1 MRKPKIDAAVM
12 ALLLPAEPDGIDDAY
27 LESLVDEF
35 ERRRAAYARD
45 VAGHMHGDF
54 GPLSPPQ
61 VARFRAKYLDMLLA
75 FRPNDMKA
83 VLLGMMEDDEDFGRS
98 AVLFLY
104 GHEHQAWDAKEG
116 EIERA
121 RELAN
126 LPPEEPAL
134 DVAKLDAF
142 TGLMQSFFDTE
153 RERRAS
159 VSAEDIVARV
169 KRVSPATAAA
179 RKMHTACADPK
190 ASPEHKLDAI
200 RHWLDA
206 LEEAGERAV
215 VLEFCVMGRLA
226 LMKAEAKRKAH

>member
-1 MRKPKIDAAVM
+1 MRKHKIDAAVM
-12 ALLLPAEPDGIDDAY
+12 ALLSPAEPDGIDDAY

-45 VAGHMHGDF
+45 VAGYMRGDF
-54 GPLSPPQ
+54 SPLSPPQ
-61 VARFRAKYLDMLLA
+61 VARFRVKYLDMLLA
-75 FRPNDMKA
+75 FRPNDMKD

-98 AVLFLY
+98 AALFLY
-104 GHEHQAWDAKEG
+104 GYEHEAWDAKEG

-126 LPPEEPAL
+126 LPPEEPML
-134 DVAKLDAF
+134 DAAKLDAF
-142 TGLMQSFFDTE
+142 SGIMQSLFDMQ
-153 RERRAS
+153 RERRERES
-159 VSAEDIVARV
+159 TEDVATMV
-169 KRVSPATAAA
+169 KRLCPATAAA

-226 LMKAEAKRKAH
+226 LMKAEAKRKPH